1 MQDAE
6 DNSSPGGSS
15 VEALSSG
22 LRSAVRQL
30 GSSYRMGSAAPPD
43 ILSRTPSRRRGAYR
57 QDAVGAE
64 IIQETERRSSAEQN
78 ASSSRDFYELSDSKG
93 VCCSTHICAA
103 EAHAKAI
110 HTTFRF
116 WQACQS
122 HSYMSCEI
130 QVIDAISIVRQGVWL
145 MS

>member
-43 ILSRTPSRRRGAYR
+43 ILSRTQSRRRGANR
-57 QDAVGAE
+57 QDAGGAAISRE
-64 IIQETERRSSAEQN
+64 DGRRSSAEQN
-78 ASSSRDFYELSDSKG
+78 ASSSRDFYELSDSEG
-93 VCCSTHICAA
+93 VCCSTLICDAV
-103 EAHAKAI
+103 AHAQAI
-110 HTTFRF
+110 YTTRRF
-116 WQACQS
+116 WQAC
-122 HSYMSCEI
+122 
-130 QVIDAISIVRQGVWL
+130 
-145 MS
+145 